1 MRVTAR
7 LVLAAAGAL
16 LLCSHAAGQ
25 DTRFTK
31 KGATAAVEKR
41 DSAQCWRLAQKAKL
55 TKEQA
60 DQNLLTGY
68 LVGGVVGVLIA
79 SSANE
84 EANKE
89 PKSAFRRQVHDDC
102 MAKRGYKTSE

>member
-16 LLCSHAAGQ
+16 LLCSYAAGQ

-31 KGATAAVEKR
+31 KGATAVEKR